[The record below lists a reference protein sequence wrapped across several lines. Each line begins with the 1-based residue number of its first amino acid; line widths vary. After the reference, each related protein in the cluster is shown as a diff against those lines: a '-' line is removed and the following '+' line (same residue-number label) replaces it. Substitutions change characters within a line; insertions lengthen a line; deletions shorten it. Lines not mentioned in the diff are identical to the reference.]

1 MYPPNLDAFHE
12 IYLDRSQRAR
22 AVAAQRAA
30 TGHRAARRR
39 TRPTHRPGAL
49 GARLRRAAR
58 QLSEHG
64 RIGQQH
70 RPA

>member
-1 MYPPNLDAFHE
+1 MYPPDLDAFHE
-12 IYLDRSQRAR
+12 IYLDRSQRAL
-22 AVAAQRAA
+22 AVATHRAA

-49 GARLRRAAR
+49 AAWLRRAAR
-58 QLSEHG
+58 PLSEHG